1 MKLLAFGAVLYVIGA
16 LWEFR
21 LMRRRIEQ
29 LERDLNNLYLALI
42 DSITTRI
49 N

>member
-21 LMRRRIEQ
+21 IMRRRIER
-29 LERDLNNLYLALI
+29 LERDLNNLYSTLL